1 MPPTV
6 AAGSGL
12 SSGEG
17 WAGAAGTVGGTA
29 VGSVHSEEATSVWV
43 IGMRYK
49 IINAETTEQVATG
62 YTEEKME
69 IGATSSG
76 ALGFNQAQKG
86 GVSLDTMVQRLVQK
100 SVWEIDSKYK

>member
-1 MPPTV
+1 MAGLLGAFAPTRGGA
-6 AAGSGL
+6 AAG
-12 SSGEG
+12 
-17 WAGAAGTVGGTA
+17 AVGGTA

-76 ALGFNQAQKG
+76 ALGVHQAQKG